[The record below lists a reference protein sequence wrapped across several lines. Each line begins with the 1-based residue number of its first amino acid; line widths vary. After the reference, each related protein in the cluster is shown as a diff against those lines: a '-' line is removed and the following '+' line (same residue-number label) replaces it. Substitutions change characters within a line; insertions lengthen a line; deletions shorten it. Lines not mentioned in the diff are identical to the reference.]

1 MEKKTIGSFIAVLR
15 KAAGMT
21 QKQLAEKLNVSDKAV
36 SRWERDETLPDLTLI
51 PVLAEI
57 FGVTSDELLRGCRS
71 NAEAPTAQAEE
82 KTKKQ
87 LKYLLD
93 KAKTDYQ
100 IRTLISVTVAFLGVI
115 SAAILNLA
123 FLRAVAG
130 FWVGCVFFLVAAVLQ
145 TIFSIQM
152 KSKLR
157 AEDFGAEA
165 LAACKKTIGS
175 YTYWGFAVVAIL
187 FAFTLPLATVPDS
200 HWGLSPDMWV
210 GWDNAFFTRQPG
222 LWVGL
227 AAGLIWFIKEKRRG
241 NIQITPKGKLRIW
254 TICILISLFLITLTL
269 QMELRSNLRTHPNRV
284 GFGTEYTNAQEFK
297 ALMELPLDEEG
308 NDQKTVV
315 METYPDGSPSLIGC
329 WNGNTIDHFHIQ
341 HTAQLD
347 TTIQYFDLNHTIDSL
362 RTWDDQKNHSV
373 WVFTHQEIGNAY
385 DMIGWILLA
394 TCLVYPAEIAAAVL
408 IYKKKA
414 KKLS

>member
-100 IRTLISVTVAFLGVI
+100 VRTLISVTVAFLGVI

-123 FLRAVAG
+123 FLRAIAG
-130 FWVGCVFFLVAAVLQ
+130 FWVGCVFFAVAAVLQ

-241 NIQITPKGKLRIW
+241 NIQITPKGKLLTKTVATLLLVLAVTALGITMLQEILDSNRHWTGQGTAHTDAQSFIKYMQRPLNAEGYACKYKVIEQDAQGDPLIVEVYDPDSQTYYKNQYIRDVWQGVPVRYIW
-254 TICILISLFLITLTL
+254 LNQTVRRRDFHHSDAIYT
-269 QMELRSNLRTHPNRV
+269 
-284 GFGTEYTNAQEFK
+284 YTNAQ
-297 ALMELPLDEEG
+297 L
-308 NDQKTVV
+308 
-315 METYPDGSPSLIGC
+315 ETSNRIIACIVHP
-329 WNGNTIDHFHIQ
+329 F
-341 HTAQLD
+341 
-347 TTIQYFDLNHTIDSL
+347 
-362 RTWDDQKNHSV
+362 V
-373 WVFTHQEIGNAY
+373 
-385 DMIGWILLA
+385 LLF
-394 TCLVYPAEIAAAVL
+394 PAEIAAAVL